1 MDGKVFVMKETAV
14 SGSTDHTKAEAAL
27 MQMINSDYVMRAVE
41 IYVHNHKLYII
52 LEYMDGNEIT
62 KIIDDFF
69 QHYTREFKK
78 YTLYCAAKGL
88 EAMHKLSILHRDI
101 KSDNIFCSSD
111 GKIVIADLGA
121 SVSLT

>member
-1 MDGKVFVMKETAV
+1 MKETAV

-62 KIIDDFF
+62 KIITDF
-69 QHYTREFKK
+69 HERYSKEFK
-78 YTLYCAAKGL
+78 
-88 EAMHKLSILHRDI
+88 
-101 KSDNIFCSSD
+101 
-111 GKIVIADLGA
+111 
-121 SVSLT
+121 